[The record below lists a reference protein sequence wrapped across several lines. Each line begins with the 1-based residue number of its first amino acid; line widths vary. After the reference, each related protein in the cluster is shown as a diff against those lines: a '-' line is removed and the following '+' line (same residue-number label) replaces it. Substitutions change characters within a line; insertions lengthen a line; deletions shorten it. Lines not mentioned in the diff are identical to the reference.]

1 MVIRRDDRQVARAI
15 YLVAVS
21 MVAKR
26 EDDETA
32 RELAQA
38 ALESPSPTTIRA
50 LIAAGRD
57 RPWLPSIIDALVQ
70 VGVAASEDVLGD
82 LS

>member
-1 MVIRRDDRQVARAI
+1 MVIHPDDRTVARAI
-15 YLVAVS
+15 FHVAVG

-26 EDDETA
+26 EDDEAA

-38 ALESPSPTTIRA
+38 ALNDPSPTTIRA
-50 LIAAGRD
+50 LVAAGRD
-57 RPWLPSIIDALVQ
+57 KPWLASVVEAMAQ
-70 VGVAASEDVLGD
+70 VGVAAAEDVLGD